1 MKLSKII
8 WCMVGLLALDCLMR
22 IAALAYWAWAPE
34 AVPGIPML
42 SKGVRYPE
50 VQAILLLLTVPV
62 LTAIAWPPL
71 RSPHRFLWLG
81 GGLMLLGLAAFVLG
95 LFLSFNVVGS
105 GVIYCGLGQALIQSS
120 RSRGLQSS

>member
-1 MKLSKII
+1 MKLSKIV
-8 WCMVGLLALDCLMR
+8 WCMAGLLALDSLLR
-22 IAALAYWAWAPE
+22 IVVLAYWAWAPE
-34 AVPGIPML
+34 AVPSMPML

-50 VQAILLLLTVPV
+50 VQAMLLLLTVP
-62 LTAIAWPPL
+62 LLIAIAWPPL
-71 RSPHRFLWLG
+71 RSPRRFLWLG

-105 GVIYCGLGQALIQSS
+105 GVIYCGLGQALVQGS